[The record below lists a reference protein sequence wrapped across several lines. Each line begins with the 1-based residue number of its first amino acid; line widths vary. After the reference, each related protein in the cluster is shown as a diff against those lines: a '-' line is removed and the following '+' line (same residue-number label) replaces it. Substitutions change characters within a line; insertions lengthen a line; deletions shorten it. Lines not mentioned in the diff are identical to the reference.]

1 MEIDQDFKKQVYNA
15 CLSQMNDRVRN
26 IEVAIEQ
33 AENAGADDTKS
44 SAGDKYETT
53 REMMQQEISRNQL
66 QLTEAKKARYHLEQ
80 LESTTIEQTI
90 IPGALIQTN
99 QGMFY
104 LTISLGQIHVDG
116 MNVLI
121 LSPASPLGQI
131 LNGKNKNESF
141 TFNGIEYTINEV
153 Y

>member
-1 MEIDQDFKKQVYNA
+1 MEINQDFKKQVYDA
-15 CLSQMNDRVRN
+15 SLKQMNDRVRH
-26 IEVAIEQ
+26 IQVAIEQ

-66 QLTEAKKARYHLEQ
+66 QLTEAKKALYRLEQ
-80 LESTTIEQTI
+80 LENTTIEQKI

-99 QGMFY
+99 QGLFY
-104 LTISLGQIHVDG
+104 LTISLGQMIIGGKQILV
-116 MNVLI
+116 

-141 TFNGIEYTINEV
+141 TFNGMEYTINGV